1 MHAQLAEQ
9 AQKAAQLHAQLVE
22 QLAEQAA
29 LLALREQQ
37 VEKLEEELDAQVQR
51 MQGIKPLDLPQLSM
65 RDSSTKKEQRAAAA
79 GALAGA
85 YKRRKQLDALLDSGV
100 FGQGAVPG
108 CAAAALCCFFV
119 SHKMSSVGTL
129 EQVHR
134 RLSLIVHTDKCVLG
148 DDEEMQLN
156 AMKERLTGLLEG

>member
-22 QLAEQAA
+22 QAEQAA